1 MARIDSLSIFLDGDS
16 TKDKLAESYGKVID
30 NIQQTTLSARLKN
43 TDLSGDPS
51 TGTVEAKRIQNTD
64 SQAYGTA
71 RTGGKGQHVLADPVT
86 VAIDKDK
93 ELINEVEEKDVQLYG
108 VAGLIDKKAALN
120 QRSMMRELER
130 AFFEEAKTSGSDAA
144 ATGADL
150 AEKIEA
156 IIQSI
161 ETTKNDYVDGVPRD
175 MIHVVMTPKTYGK
188 FRTYLDTTV
197 NNANVNTAAA
207 EMGTYHGVSVYSS
220 VYLPSGAEVI
230 AMVEG
235 SIAQPVMTTLAN
247 PEKIQLSN
255 AYAFGIFYSYGTKA
269 VMPEL
274 IKWDDLGE

>member
-1 MARIDSLSIFLDGDS
+1 MARIDSLSIYLDGDS

-30 NIQQTTLSARLKN
+30 NIEQTTLSARLKN
-43 TDLSGDPS
+43 SDLSGDPT

-71 RTGGKGQHVLADPVT
+71 RSGNKGQHVLADPV
-86 VAIDKDK
+86 VIAIDKDK
-93 ELINEVEEKDVQLYG
+93 ELINEVEEKDVKLYG
-108 VAGLIDKKAALN
+108 VSGIIEKKAALN

-130 AFFEEAKTSGSDAA
+130 AFFAEAKTAGSDAA
-144 ATGADL
+144 AAGANL

-156 IIQSI
+156 IVQSI

-175 MIHVVMTPKTYGK
+175 MIHVVMTPKTYGQ
-188 FRTYLDTTV
+188 FRNYLDTTV

-207 EMGTYHGVSVYSS
+207 EAGTFHGVSVYSS
-220 VYLPSGAEVI
+220 TYLPSGAEVI

-235 SIAQPVMTTLAN
+235 AVAQPVMTTIAQ
-247 PEKIQLSN
+247 PEKIQFSN
-255 AYAFGIFYSYGTKA
+255 AYGFGIFYSYGTKA